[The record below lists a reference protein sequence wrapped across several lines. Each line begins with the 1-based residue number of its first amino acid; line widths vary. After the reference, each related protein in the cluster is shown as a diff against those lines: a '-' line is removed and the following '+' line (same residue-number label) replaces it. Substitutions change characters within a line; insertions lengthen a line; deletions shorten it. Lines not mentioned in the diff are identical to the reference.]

1 MFAVHGNGQHAKRT
15 ATSREASAPESSLSW
30 CLTQLSKAGPAA
42 SAQTDGGGQP
52 DRGGEERAKEAER
65 RAQAGLWRAL
75 VAIRTRH
82 IKGGSAGI
90 ARYRARGGLPPLL
103 EVLRHPGC
111 QRKTQDLVLSILA
124 NCCTEG
130 ESRTQV
136 RKLGGIG
143 HVVAILKNVPVDSV
157 QNRAARALGN
167 LAMDP
172 QNSALIH
179 SAGGVAPLIL
189 CLSPPSSSS
198 SSSSSTSSSPCPAPA
213 ATPCPKLECA
223 QSAARALLY
232 LSDTPANRLSV
243 LSQGAVAALALL
255 LGPEHPAGL
264 RRASLRAL
272 GELTRGCTPE
282 CAREVSRSGALAQLA
297 ALALDPGAPAL
308 AEAALRTLAGLCAQ
322 GCLRPLVGSL
332 GVIGKFTEEVK
343 RSGAKSGPFLRALC
357 LCCKEAVNRVK
368 VKESGGLEALI
379 GFLSANQSH
388 PLSRLAV
395 LAFVDFVYDES
406 AMEQLQGLG
415 LVPLLVSRL
424 VALAKG
430 EETAGGEADAALP
443 SSPSELMDTSC
454 FDSFDF
460 PPPEGHRR
468 EEAGKEPGQGSSS
481 FLSLR
486 SWLLSEGLISCEGEL
501 LSPSGGGEGSWSSLC
516 ASFSPPAPLSEGPS
530 PLACP
535 SPTLAV
541 PLHSSSPVCQA
552 PLTPGPAPSPGPT
565 PAPASAPTPATTPA
579 PASAPTPAA
588 TPGSAPAP
596 ASAPTPAPTPPPATT
611 PGSAL
616 PSSYHKRAAASAST
630 PLPPPP
636 LALQQSPHKPVS
648 SPPSQPSPP
657 PKKQPQ
663 TRSGAP
669 SSAPPP
675 DTPPGPPY
683 QHPYHPEPWTS
694 ESPILLLLSRFSQ
707 SMDPSAALVHSG
719 VLPGLLCYLTQRQ
732 DPSARCF
739 RMLGRLSCNPNCL
752 QGLVRTGAAVLL
764 RLRLCLRE
772 GLKEGDRQTDR
783 VKASTQQLG
792 KALLNNLRLQCE
804 SSFGS
809 GVLSHIM
816 LSGSD
821 TDRLYCTLSL
831 PLLTSNKLLQK
842 KLLLDNG
849 GLQSALEHI
858 GWHDDSKDHTL
869 GFWKSLA
876 SWLHPPQPATPGR
889 LCSLYFLLLSECLS
903 CLMGPSRLDPNKQPS
918 SWLGSATGAGVSQ
931 NNVSVPL
938 ISESPSPPPSKK
950 PCLACPYLDSDFDVV
965 FLLDDGSRFA
975 ASEDAVAGGDGSE
988 RVGSEYFRALL
999 KGGFGEAQR
1008 RSGEGIP
1015 IRDVTAQMLLPVLHY
1030 LHGCCVSP
1038 REEMGTVG
1046 QIEGQKGTGGSR
1058 PRGHCAVLG
1067 SLAVGGLGQSSSEER
1082 EGFQN
1087 SPLAEAMVG
1096 ASMFL
1101 VSGLQEE
1108 LEALCVSLL
1117 QSHSVS
1123 RPISVTSEPEARLVS
1138 KADCRLQPNT
1148 PESAG
1153 RRGPE
1158 SACGR
1163 GSGKDLSSDPDGDVV
1178 APVESR
1184 KQAVGSGVQQGHS
1197 ANQQGQLQPRSEL
1210 VMGKAPEVGI
1220 RRKPNTPCVLN
1231 LELRAKRSIGSAFK
1245 ASDVHLDSIVAWG
1258 SATRLDSEL
1267 LSESDNL
1274 DSGLLEQA
1282 RSGSPTRLNCQLL
1295 LEGVADAA
1303 AGSEASSNSEPPPG
1317 APTVERGTELAS
1329 NEDVRPWLGS
1339 GESSHDSP
1347 GAGSA
1352 TKPVDVMK
1360 TELNSGSRS
1369 RSESGSVS
1377 GMKLDSGCKW
1387 SSDPG
1392 PDFITVDKITSHF
1405 HFGPSQDSEPGLK
1418 PLSGLWR
1425 TSALDHKTERLSR
1438 AMSKSCC
1445 LSDRSP
1451 GTESGSA
1458 PQKDGAP
1465 DLKADPHSPDPTA
1478 EPGNT
1483 SPIRS
1488 GQASGS
1494 QSRQDSKA
1502 SSPSDLKLAKPSGPK
1517 LDLSSRLESMP
1528 GTGRGSPAAPGRAPR
1543 PMPDTDREWQSL
1555 VAVLPELYR
1564 FSQLHNYLRL
1574 RQMCLSVLLWQQ
1586 RTSPQL
1592 PLSLAADCLSKLAR
1606 RSHCIET
1613 LKRDI
1618 LLLVTLALS

>member
-103 EVLRHPGC
+103 KVLCHPGC
-111 QRKTQDLVLSILA
+111 HRKTQDLVLSILA

-198 SSSSSTSSSPCPAPA
+198 SSSSSPCPAPA
-213 ATPCPKLECA
+213 ATPCPKLEGRGRPGPA
-223 QSAARALLY
+223 AGARAPRRAPPGL
-232 LSDTPANRLSV
+232 
-243 LSQGAVAALALL
+243 
-255 LGPEHPAGL
+255 PAGPG
-264 RRASLRAL
+264 RADPRLHPRVRP
-272 GELTRGCTPE
+272 GGVPQR
-282 CAREVSRSGALAQLA
+282 ALAQLA

-308 AEAALRTLAGLCAQ
+308 AEVALRTLAGLCAQ

-430 EETAGGEADAALP
+430 EETAGGEADAALS

-468 EEAGKEPGQGSSS
+468 EEAGKEPAQGSSS

-516 ASFSPPAPLSEGPS
+516 ASFSPPAPLSDGPS

-541 PLHSSSPVCQA
+541 PLHSSSP
-552 PLTPGPAPSPGPT
+552 
-565 PAPASAPTPATTPA
+565 
-579 PASAPTPAA
+579 
-588 TPGSAPAP
+588 
-596 ASAPTPAPTPPPATT
+596 
-611 PGSAL
+611 
-616 PSSYHKRAAASAST
+616 R
-630 PLPPPP
+630 
-636 LALQQSPHKPVS
+636 
-648 SPPSQPSPP
+648 
-657 PKKQPQ
+657 
-663 TRSGAP
+663 
-669 SSAPPP
+669 PPP

-707 SMDPSAALVHSG
+707 SMDPSPALVHSG

-792 KALLNNLRLQCE
+792 KALLNNLRVQCE

-903 CLMGPSRLDPNKQPS
+903 CLMGPSRLDPNKQQS

-1067 SLAVGGLGQSSSEER
+1067 SLAVGGLGESSSEER

-1096 ASMFL
+1096 ASRFL

-1123 RPISVTSEPEARLVS
+1123 RPISVTSESEARLVS

-1158 SACGR
+1158 SVCER

-1197 ANQQGQLQPRSEL
+1197 ANQRGQLQPRSEL
-1210 VMGKAPEVGI
+1210 VMGKA
-1220 RRKPNTPCVLN
+1220 
-1231 LELRAKRSIGSAFK
+1231 
-1245 ASDVHLDSIVAWG
+1245 
-1258 SATRLDSEL
+1258 SE
-1267 LSESDNL
+1267 
-1274 DSGLLEQA
+1274 
-1282 RSGSPTRLNCQLL
+1282 
-1295 LEGVADAA
+1295 
-1303 AGSEASSNSEPPPG
+1303 
-1317 APTVERGTELAS
+1317 
-1329 NEDVRPWLGS
+1329 
-1339 GESSHDSP
+1339 
-1347 GAGSA
+1347 
-1352 TKPVDVMK
+1352 
-1360 TELNSGSRS
+1360 
-1369 RSESGSVS
+1369 
-1377 GMKLDSGCKW
+1377 
-1387 SSDPG
+1387 
-1392 PDFITVDKITSHF
+1392 
-1405 HFGPSQDSEPGLK
+1405 
-1418 PLSGLWR
+1418 
-1425 TSALDHKTERLSR
+1425 
-1438 AMSKSCC
+1438 
-1445 LSDRSP
+1445 
-1451 GTESGSA
+1451 
-1458 PQKDGAP
+1458 
-1465 DLKADPHSPDPTA
+1465 
-1478 EPGNT
+1478 
-1483 SPIRS
+1483 
-1488 GQASGS
+1488 
-1494 QSRQDSKA
+1494 
-1502 SSPSDLKLAKPSGPK
+1502 
-1517 LDLSSRLESMP
+1517 
-1528 GTGRGSPAAPGRAPR
+1528 
-1543 PMPDTDREWQSL
+1543 
-1555 VAVLPELYR
+1555 
-1564 FSQLHNYLRL
+1564 
-1574 RQMCLSVLLWQQ
+1574 